1 MARPVL
7 NNSVSTLSDGLIES
21 IDRNRGTTFLTIS
34 YSDRRNQRRRN
45 QTIRLVVSNSTL
57 ILDEFNNR
65 IPASRLTRGMIVNAS
80 FSSATTRS
88 IPPQSN
94 AFTIQIVS
102 RLPIHNVVAGRIV
115 NIDRADRTFTTI
127 SDGNP
132 SSSIRFHVPREARI
146 WDIFGRPMN
155 FSNLVPGLR
164 VRVNHA
170 PFMTASIPPQTTA
183 YEIRVIR

>member
-1 MARPVL
+1 MARPVS
-7 NNSVSTLSDGLIES
+7 NNSVSTLSNGFIES
-21 IDRNRGTTFLTIS
+21 IDRDRGTTFLTIS

-45 QTIRLVVSNSTL
+45 QTIRLVVSNNTL

-88 IPPQSN
+88 IPPQAN
-94 AFTIQIVS
+94 AFRIQIVS
-102 RLPIHNVVAGRIV
+102 RPPVRNVVVGRIL
-115 NIDRADRTFTTI
+115 NIDRANRAFTTI
-127 SDGNP
+127 SDADP
-132 SSSIRFHVPREARI
+132 SSVIRFNVPMEARI